1 MTVRTEEA
9 FADSFCIY
17 KPAAFCGTRGLSELD
32 VVSEY
37 LAILNRLCFHELV
50 WTSQAST
57 HISGK
62 CWCIR
67 IQLYTTSTKLWSDN
81 QIVHQK
87 DVAYST
93 KWLFGKSECNL
104 LWNKILLLWWGKKK
118 TEKKKEPGQH
128 CTVWN
133 FQRDFAFTVCSMKVR
148 FHFSHERSISKY
160 CSCYNRLLI
169 SQWSRSFRD
178 LGYKISRLS
187 DKCGLNIVIINF
199 RMKTTLKILFFS
211 FFLWKT
217 SFSSSF
223 YIHSSYMLYV
233 DIRCCQPFA

>member
-1 MTVRTEEA
+1 MWFLSIWQFSTGSV
-9 FADSFCIY
+9 FINLF
-17 KPAAFCGTRGLSELD
+17 GLLRLLLISQENVD
-32 VVSEY
+32 VSEFNCTPHQQNSGQIIK
-37 LAILNRLCFHELV
+37 LFIGRMLHIPLNGCLERVNAIFCRIKSCFCDGE
-50 WTSQAST
+50 
-57 HISGK
+57 
-62 CWCIR
+62 
-67 IQLYTTSTKLWSDN
+67 
-81 QIVHQK
+81 
-87 DVAYST
+87 
-93 KWLFGKSECNL
+93 
-104 LWNKILLLWWGKKK
+104 KKK

-223 YIHSSYMLYV
+223 YIHSSYTLYV